1 MPGPST
7 EAWLCKEPGGD
18 PGGSVPAGGDVGG
31 TETDMMVS
39 LRAGRSDADGKR
51 ERMKMPVLT
60 RLKML

>member
-39 LRAGRSDADGKR
+39 LRAGGPMQMVRARK
-51 ERMKMPVLT
+51 
-60 RLKML
+60 